1 MQFFQAG
8 KITSAV
14 CHGPAAIVGA
24 TDANGVSIFKGRK
37 ATGFSDLEEVQV
49 DKVKDVPFL
58 LETRIKELG
67 GAYEKAKDPWAVSL
81 HAVPITFARQKL
93 TGSFAAAR
101 RFRWYS
107 HHRPEPCL
115 GTADRRGHRQSSFFC
130 MNGARVAEA
139 DSRVHIL

>member
-1 MQFFQAG
+1 M
-8 KITSAV
+8 

-81 HAVPITFARQKL
+81 HMAPPIFARQRL
-93 TGSFAAAR
+93 TGSFPGAR
-101 RFRWYS
+101 CHRRYPY
-107 HHRPEPCL
+107 HRPEPRV
-115 GTADRRGHRQSSFFC
+115 GAPDRRGHRQGSFFC
-130 MNGARVAEA
+130 MNGGWITEV
-139 DSRVHIL
+139 DGRVHIL

>member
-24 TDANGVSIFKGRK
+24 TDANGVSIFQGRK

-81 HAVPITFARQKL
+81 HAMTL
-93 TGSFAAAR
+93 M
-101 RFRWYS
+101 
-107 HHRPEPCL
+107 C
-115 GTADRRGHRQSSFFC
+115 DR
-130 MNGARVAEA
+130 N
-139 DSRVHIL
+139 